1 MDSINNRKC
10 SSAGDKRTG
19 KIQGIMQTS
28 NMTFIGELAALFT
41 SFCWSLSAIGFTQ
54 STQRVGS
61 LVTNRV
67 RVLLAMLLLILINA
81 ILYGQPVPLYAGAS
95 RWAWLGASGII
106 GLSLGDA
113 FLFQAYKEIGARLG
127 LLLLSLAPLFG
138 AAIAWIFFGQALNL
152 LQIAGMGITLAG
164 ISWVVLARPK
174 EQAED
179 VRKASRRG
187 VLFGVLAALGQAT
200 GLVFSQQGMTGNFS
214 PFAGTL
220 IRMFAAVVTL
230 WVVAGLQ
237 HQAGTT
243 VDAMRKQPAAFGW
256 VAFGAFFGPVIGV
269 SASLLAVQHAD
280 IGVASTLMA
289 LPPIFMLPI
298 SYYIFKERFGWQV
311 VAGTLIAIAGVAL
324 LFFT

>member
-1 MDSINNRKC
+1 
-10 SSAGDKRTG
+10 
-19 KIQGIMQTS
+19 
-28 NMTFIGELAALFT
+28 MTFIGEIAALFT
-41 SFCWSLSAIGFTQ
+41 SFCWSISAIGFTQ

-67 RVLLAMLLLILINA
+67 RVLLALSLLILINA
-81 ILYGQPVPLYAGAS
+81 ILYGQPIPLHAGAS
-95 RWAWLGASGII
+95 RWAWLGVSGVI

-113 FLFQAYKEIGARLG
+113 FLFQAYKEIGPRLG

-138 AAIAWIFFGQALNL
+138 AAIAWIFFGQSLNL
-152 LQIAGMGITLAG
+152 LQIAGMCITLAG

-174 EQAED
+174 EQAD
-179 VRKASRRG
+179 NVRKATRRG

-220 IRMFAAVVTL
+220 IRMFAAVAAL
-230 WVVAGLQ
+230 WIVAGFQKQAGSTVVA
-237 HQAGTT
+237 
-243 VDAMRKQPAAFGW
+243 MRRQPAALGW
-256 VAFGAFFGPVIGV
+256 VAFGALFGPVLGV

-289 LPPIFMLPI
+289 LPPVFMLPI
-298 SYYIFKERFGWQV
+298 SYFFMKERFGWQV

-324 LFFT
+324 LFFS

>member
-1 MDSINNRKC
+1 MPL
-10 SSAGDKRTG
+10 
-19 KIQGIMQTS
+19 
-28 NMTFIGELAALFT
+28 IGELAALFT
-41 SFCWSLSAIGFTQ
+41 SFCWSLSAIGFTK

-61 LVTNRV
+61 MVTNRV

-81 ILYGQPVPLYAGAS
+81 ILYGQPIPLHAGAA
-95 RWAWLGASGII
+95 RWAWLSVSGII

-113 FLFQAYKEIGARLG
+113 FLFQAYKEIGPRLG
-127 LLLLSLAPLFG
+127 LLLLSLAPLLG

-152 LQIAGMGITLAG
+152 IQITGMVITLAG
-164 ISWVVLARPK
+164 ISWVVLTRPT
-174 EQAED
+174 EQAD
-179 VRKASRRG
+179 NVHKVSGRG
-187 VLFGVLAALGQAT
+187 VLFGTLAALGQAT

-220 IRMFAAVVTL
+220 IRMFAAVLTL
-230 WVVAGLQ
+230 WLVAGLQ
-237 HQAGTT
+237 KQAGPT
-243 VDAMRKQPAAFGW
+243 VAAMRQQPAALGW
-256 VAFGAFFGPVIGV
+256 VAFGALFGPVLGV

-289 LPPIFMLPI
+289 LPPVFMLPI
-298 SYYIFKERFGWQV
+298 SYFVFKERFGWQV